1 MLMKGIGGRDRR
13 PSVVGGGSAVYLY
26 KVVIG
31 VLERKKLTMHVYVSK
46 EKQFNLT

>member
-1 MLMKGIGGRDRR
+1 MLMKEVGGRGRR
-13 PSVVGGGSAVYLY
+13 PSVMGGGLAVYLY

-46 EKQFNLT
+46 EKNLT